1 MKQSIL
7 SLPRPFVC
15 ALVKEDSLEKNI
27 LRMREAA
34 FDGAQALGI
43 HMRFMPTAEKNDEG
57 LRRLMSC
64 TSRPV
69 MAIHYRD
76 GVDKSLTDEDRA
88 DILLRS
94 AKAGA
99 SMIDVMGD
107 LYEPSQFELATSD
120 AAVAKQV
127 KTIEEV
133 HRRGAKVVMSSHV
146 LDRARTADEVI
157 AHLREQEKRGADI
170 CKHVS
175 MVNTADEFQ
184 ESVKTLCRLR
194 AEFKKPWIVLG
205 SGAYG
210 RMQRFLGP
218 QFGCAVEFAVHDY
231 EPGDPYDQQP
241 TIRAFKSALDA
252 ICWRAPA

>member
-1 MKQSIL
+1 MIHSTYIHLLCSPKSIAHGL
-7 SLPRPFVC
+7 ALARSGRADGADGVCFELTFLPPEERTVENFR
-15 ALVKEDSLEKNI
+15 ALVAAAGVPTIFCDYRKDAFRGADDEA
-27 LRMREAA
+27 RMADLLLAA
-34 FDGAQALGI
+34 D
-43 HMRFMPTAEKNDEG
+43 
-57 LRRLMSC
+57 
-64 TSRPV
+64 
-69 MAIHYRD
+69 
-76 GVDKSLTDEDRA
+76 
-88 DILLRS
+88 
-94 AKAGA
+94 AGA
-99 SMIDVMGD
+99 DYIDVMGD
-107 LYEPSQFELATSD
+107 LYEPSQFELAMSD

-127 KTIEEV
+127 RTIEEV